1 VNGAGGDGPLHLTAY
16 NGHAETAKALLEL
29 GATPDG
35 RFPHWTPLHA
45 TAIHGHAGD
54 ILVLPATDSPT
65 PYHTRRSEGRDE
77 SASYTSVELC
87 ACTRDVD
94 CRCRT
99 WGGVRRDVTANP
111 QPKKVGC
118 LLVLS
123 LHTGTCTGLS
133 LAPAS
138 VCSPVRLSM
147 ASPTPVCRC
156 GDGTTG
162 GWGELGGYGWR
173 RPYTFE
179 DRRRQGT
186 RGAGAGAETVRATQC
201 HPTDVACQ

>member
-1 VNGAGGDGPLHLTAY
+1 MEGSLTGLRCMPLQFTAMQV
-16 NGHAETAKALLEL
+16 TSSCSPQQTLQPRI
-29 GATPDG
+29 TPDAAKG
-35 RFPHWTPLHA
+35 GTRVRPTRLWSYAHVRVTLIA
-45 TAIHGHAGD
+45 GVEHG
-54 ILVLPATDSPT
+54 
-65 PYHTRRSEGRDE
+65 
-77 SASYTSVELC
+77 
-87 ACTRDVD
+87 
-94 CRCRT
+94 
-99 WGGVRRDVTANP
+99 GGVRRDVTANP

-201 HPTDVACQ
+201 HPTDAACQ